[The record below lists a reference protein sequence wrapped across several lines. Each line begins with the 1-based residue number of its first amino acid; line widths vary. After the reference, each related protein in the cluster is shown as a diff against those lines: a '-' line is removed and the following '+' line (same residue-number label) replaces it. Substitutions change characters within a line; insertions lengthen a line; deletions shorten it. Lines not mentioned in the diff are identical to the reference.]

1 METFVRILL
10 FRPEHTKK
18 EEKVKKTFCAMCI
31 AFCLGAMNLNAQVAG
46 SFPVIFNN
54 LARAT
59 YADSQIYIYSIGM
72 TGGQWCYMTKDGA
85 MLPMN
90 AADATAPGHLVKNG
104 RNYPNYNFR
113 LSEAQNFRIPP
124 SVGGGRLYMS
134 VGSPMFMTGS
144 AGGVQL
150 PDPNNPGDPND
161 DVYYD
166 WFEYTYIYNSLQFGG
181 NTTQVDLFGFPY
193 VATVRQDAGGGV
205 ATSFLDSCGINIPRD
220 QVIKYFQDSMSAPFD
235 SCIRPCRVVA
245 PRSSIQFA
253 TGHTYGNYLKP
264 YLDSL
269 WTLWKTAPLNFNN
282 GNNHYIG
289 TVNAGGT
296 MVFTGAEAGSMAEPT
311 TQMVWACAGFP
322 GYVGAAF
329 SAALNRGVAGN
340 GADYY
345 NPLSYYKRSPYMNEF
360 SKVLHNISIHH
371 LAYGF
376 GYDDNNNQSS
386 VLIVGSN
393 KPLTSLT
400 LTIEPFVT
408 PVVAAVPEHKWAAGQ
423 PRVMY
428 SSGNQVIL
436 QNAGQIKNVALVSLN
451 GKTVLGNVAICNN
464 VISTKGLAG
473 GAYYVRITDKQGRT
487 SISKIVK
494 W

>member
-1 METFVRILL
+1 MTIRW
-10 FRPEHTKK
+10 PEPAKKK
-18 EEKVKKTFCAMCI
+18 EEKVKKTFCAMFV
-31 AFCLGAMNLNAQVAG
+31 AFCMASMNLSAQVAG

-54 LARAT
+54 LAKAT
-59 YADSQIYIYSIGM
+59 YPDSQIYIYSIGM
-72 TGGQWCYMTKDGA
+72 NGGQWCYMTKDGA

-124 SVGGGRLYMS
+124 SVGGGRLYMA
-134 VGSPMFMTGS
+134 VGSPMYMTGN

-166 WFEYTYIYNSLQFGG
+166 WFEYTYVYNGLQFGG
-181 NTTQVDLFGFPY
+181 NTTQVDIFGFPY
-193 VATVRQDAGGGV
+193 VAIVRQDAGGGV
-205 ATSFLDSCGINIPRD
+205 ANSFLDSCGINMPRD

-235 SCIRPCRVVA
+235 SCLRPCRVVA
-245 PRSSIQFA
+245 PRSSVQFS
-253 TGHTYGNYLKP
+253 TGHTYANYLKP

-296 MVFTGAEAGSMAEPT
+296 LVFTGAEAGSMPEPK
-311 TQMVWACAGFP
+311 TQDVWACAGFP
-322 GYVGAAF
+322 GYVGAAL
-329 SAALNRGVAGN
+329 SAAMNRGVAAN
-340 GADYY
+340 GADFYV
-345 NPLSYYKRSPYMNEF
+345 PSTYYKRSPYKNEF
-360 SKVLHNISIHH
+360 SKVLHDISIHH

-386 VLIVGSN
+386 VLIVGSS

-400 LTIEPFVT
+400 ITIEPFVST
-408 PVVAAVPEHKWAAGQ
+408 TGIVAPKQSSVEIRPAIRYTDNQIVVQSSAPVKNITLVSINGKSVRTVNSKVMSTVGLAAG
-423 PRVMY
+423 
-428 SSGNQVIL
+428 
-436 QNAGQIKNVALVSLN
+436 
-451 GKTVLGNVAICNN
+451 T
-464 VISTKGLAG
+464 
-473 GAYYVRITDKQGRT
+473 YYVRITDKLGYT
-487 SISKIVK
+487 SMARLVK
-494 W
+494 SR

>member
-1 METFVRILL
+1 MRKAV
-10 FRPEHTKK
+10 
-18 EEKVKKTFCAMCI
+18 CALGI
-31 AFCLGAMNLNAQVAG
+31 VLGLAFSGVYAQVAG

-59 YADSQIYIYSIGM
+59 YPDSQIYIYSIGM
-72 TGGQWCYMTKDGA
+72 TGGQWCYMTKDGT
-85 MLPMN
+85 MNPMN

-104 RNYPNYNFR
+104 KNYPNYNFR

-124 SVGGGRLYMS
+124 SVGGGRLYMA
-134 VGSPMFMTGS
+134 VGSPMYMTGN

-161 DVYYD
+161 SVYYD
-166 WFEYTYIYNSLQFGG
+166 WFEYTYIYNQLQFGG

-193 VATVRQDAGGGV
+193 VAIVRQDAGGGV
-205 ATSFLDSCGINIPRD
+205 TNSFLDSCGVNIPRD
-220 QVIKYFQDSMSAPFD
+220 QIIKQFGDSMSAPFQG
-235 SCIRPCRVVA
+235 CIRPCRVVA
-245 PRSSIQFA
+245 PRSSSQFG
-253 TGHTYGNYLKP
+253 TGGAYVNYLKP

-289 TVNAGGT
+289 TVNAAGT

-311 TQMVWACAGFP
+311 TQAVWACAGFP

-345 NPLSYYKRSPYMNEF
+345 NPASYYKRSPYMNEF
-360 SKVLHNISIHH
+360 SKVLHDISIHH

-386 VLIVGSN
+386 VLIVGSS

-400 LTIEPFVT
+400 ITIEPFVT
-408 PVVAAVPEHKWAAGQ
+408 PTNTTAPIHSSAAHKPAI
-423 PRVMY
+423 RY
-428 SSGNQVIL
+428 LSNNQIAL
-436 QNAGQIKNVALVSLN
+436 GNAGQIKSVSLVSLD
-451 GKTVLGNVAICNN
+451 GKNVLGKIPVNN
-464 VISTKGLAG
+464 NIISTAGLARG
-473 GAYYVRITDKQGRT
+473 TYYVKIMDRQGIAST
-487 SISKIVK
+487 SKIVK
-494 W
+494 R